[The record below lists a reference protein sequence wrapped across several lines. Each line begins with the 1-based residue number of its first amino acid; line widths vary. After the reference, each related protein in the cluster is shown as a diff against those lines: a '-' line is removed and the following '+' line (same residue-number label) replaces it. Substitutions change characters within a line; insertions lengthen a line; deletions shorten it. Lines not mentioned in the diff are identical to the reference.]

1 MLVGLNQAG
10 FRTMLRGGNLAKS
23 SVPVTGVYYGWIVV
37 AAMIAIGGMTMII
50 TGPTF
55 SLFID
60 PMQEDLGFSTALFG
74 WANTARILTAAA
86 SGLFIG
92 KLLDR
97 HGPRILLAIAGSVTA
112 LVAISLGFFHPAWW
126 LIGAFIAMGLV
137 AMQGPA
143 SFYTSP
149 SVAKWFVRDR
159 AKALGILSIAAP
171 AGLVLGFPAIE
182 WVIGKYGWQAGWV
195 VMGLSSIVVIIP
207 VSLIFLRRQPED
219 IGLLPDGD
227 IPSKDEAT
235 GDALVSRA
243 TTEHQWTRAEAIRTR
258 EFWQLSTVFSLFV
271 LATNS
276 MLIFRVVHFV
286 SHGVDPSLIAWGAG
300 SAQLGAILGAVT
312 MGRQVA
318 FAGLERLSALTILIM
333 AVCFVLTVS
342 IATPLMMFV
351 AMYTWSW
358 ANNMMGALQGT
369 LFASYF
375 GRRHAGA
382 IRSVSLTAN
391 MLFAAVAAPLAGRV
405 NDVTGSFN
413 AIWWPMTGVLCLA
426 AFLMVTSRPPR
437 VRDEAL
443 PHMP

>member
-1 MLVGLNQAG
+1 M
-10 FRTMLRGGNLAKS
+10 AKS
-23 SVPVTGVYYGWIVV
+23 TVPVTRVYYGWVIV
-37 AAMIAIGGMTMII
+37 AAMVAIGGMTMII

-60 PMQEDLGFSTALFG
+60 PMQEELGFSTALFG
-74 WANTARILTAAA
+74 WANTARILTAAV
-86 SGLFIG
+86 SGLYIG

-97 HGPRILLAIAGSVTA
+97 HGPRILLAVAGSATA

-126 LIGAFIAMGLV
+126 LIGAFMAMGLV

-171 AGLVLGFPAIE
+171 AGLIFGFPAIE
-182 WVIGKYGWQAGWV
+182 WVIDTYGWETGWV
-195 VMGLSSIVVIIP
+195 VMGGASLIVIFP
-207 VSLIFLRRQPED
+207 VSLFFLRRQPED

-227 IPSKDEAT
+227 VTAEDGDT
-235 GDALVSRA
+235 GGVSA
-243 TTEHQWTRAEAIRTR
+243 PLASTEHQWTRAEAIRTR

-286 SHGVDPSLIAWGAG
+286 NNGVDPSLIAWGAG
-300 SAQLGAILGAVT
+300 SAQMGAILGAVT
-312 MGRQVA
+312 IGRQVA
-318 FAGLERLSALTILIM
+318 FAGLERLSALNILVM
-333 AVCFVLTVS
+333 AVCFMVTIS
-342 IATPLMMFV
+342 IANPIMMFV

-358 ANNMMGALQGT
+358 SNNMNGALQGT

-375 GRRHAGA
+375 GRRHSGA
-382 IRSVSLTAN
+382 IRSVSLTSN
-391 MLFAAVAAPLAGRV
+391 MLFAAAGAPLAGYIA
-405 NDVTGSFN
+405 DATGSFN
-413 AIWWPMTGVLCLA
+413 AIWWPMMGVLVLS
-426 AFLMVTSRPPR
+426 AFLMVTSKTPK
-437 VRDEAL
+437 VRAEAIAT
-443 PHMP
+443 

>member
-1 MLVGLNQAG
+1 M
-10 FRTMLRGGNLAKS
+10 AKS
-23 SVPVTGVYYGWIVV
+23 TVPVTRVYYGWVIV
-37 AAMIAIGGMTMII
+37 AAMIAIGGMTMVI

-60 PMQEDLGFSTALFG
+60 PMQEELGFSTQLFG
-74 WANTARILTAAA
+74 WANTARILTAAV
-86 SGLFIG
+86 SGLYIG

-112 LVAISLGFFHPAWW
+112 LVAISMGFFHPQWW
-126 LIGAFIAMGLV
+126 LIGGFMAMGLV

-171 AGLVLGFPAIE
+171 AGLIFGFPAIE
-182 WVIGKYGWQAGWV
+182 WIISSFGWRTGWV
-195 VMGLSSIVVIIP
+195 VMGGASIVVIIP

-227 IPSKDEAT
+227 VPSEDELA
-235 GDALVSRA
+235 GNSSAARA
-243 TTEHQWTRAEAIRTR
+243 STEHQWTRAEAIRTR
-258 EFWQLSTVFSLFV
+258 EFWQLSMVFSLFV

-286 SHGVDPSLIAWGAG
+286 SNGVDPSLIAWGAG

-312 MGRQVA
+312 IGRQVA
-318 FAGLERLSALTILIM
+318 FAGLERLSAINILVM

-342 IATPLMMFV
+342 MATPLMMIV

-358 ANNMMGALQGT
+358 SNNMNGALQGT

-382 IRSVSLTAN
+382 IRSVSLTTN
-391 MLFAAVAAPLAGRV
+391 MLFAAAAAPLAGRV
-405 NDVTGSFN
+405 QDVTGSFN
-413 AIWWPMTGVLCLA
+413 AIWWPMIGVLLVS
-426 AFLMVTSRPPR
+426 AFLMATSKPPR
-437 VRDEAL
+437 VSPL
-443 PHMP
+443 THTP

>member
-1 MLVGLNQAG
+1 MAK
-10 FRTMLRGGNLAKS
+10 RT
-23 SVPVTGVYYGWIVV
+23 VPVTRFYYGWVIV
-37 AAMIAIGGMTMII
+37 AAMIVIGGMTMII

-60 PMQEDLGFSTALFG
+60 PMQEELGFSTALFG

-126 LIGAFIAMGLV
+126 LIGGFMAMGLV

-143 SFYTSP
+143 GFYTSP
-149 SVAKWFVRDR
+149 TVAKWFVRDR

-182 WVIGKYGWQAGWV
+182 WVISNFGWRTGWV
-195 VMGLSSIVVIIP
+195 VMGIASIVVIIP
-207 VSLIFLRRQPED
+207 VSLIYLRRQPED

-227 IPSKDEAT
+227 IPSEDGAT
-235 GDALVSRA
+235 GDAPLASA
-243 TTEHQWTRAEAIRTR
+243 STEHQWTRAEAIRTR

-286 SHGVDPSLIAWGAG
+286 SHGVDPSMIAWGAG

-318 FAGLERLSALTILIM
+318 FVGLERLSAFNMLVM

-342 IATPLMMFV
+342 VATPLMMIV

-358 ANNMMGALQGT
+358 SNNMNGALQGT

-382 IRSVSLTAN
+382 IRSVSLTSN
-391 MLFAAVAAPLAGRV
+391 MLFAAVAAPLAGYV
-405 NDVTGSFN
+405 NDATGSFD
-413 AIWWPMTGVLCLA
+413 AIWWPMIGVLFLS
-426 AFLMVTSRPPR
+426 AFLMVTSKPPKVR
-437 VRDEAL
+437 VL
-443 PHMP
+443 PWPPQIKP